1 MLTRSGSSFRSLIR
15 WQLLE
20 MVFCSF
26 AVELLLSRGCSF
38 LSCKS
43 TFLLPRLDP
52 WQHLSVVCDLNFV
65 FPASGAMFNRSLI
78 LKMSRPPSSPPVK
91 SKVYSCGRVWHKR
104 GQQNSSKRLDKGF
117 FNPYIWC
124 VSILLHSSLHISY
137 GPNRRDEKV
146 RKVLA
151 WLHK

>member
-1 MLTRSGSSFRSLIR
+1 MSR
-15 WQLLE
+15 WLVE
-20 MVFCSF
+20 MKFLVPVWSEVVFCSF

-78 LKMSRPPSSPPVK
+78 LKMSLPAFLWKAKFIHMGESGAREV
-91 SKVYSCGRVWHKR
+91 SKTVANV
-104 GQQNSSKRLDKGF
+104 LTKGF
-117 FNPYIWC
+117 
-124 VSILLHSSLHISY
+124 SIPTYDAFLSSCTLHSIFLM
-137 GPNRRDEKV
+137 GLTGEMRKWEKY
-146 RKVLA
+146 
-151 WLHK
+151 

>member
-78 LKMSRPPSSPPVK
+78 LKMSLPAFLWKAKFIHMGESGAREV
-91 SKVYSCGRVWHKR
+91 SKTVANV
-104 GQQNSSKRLDKGF
+104 LTKGF
-117 FNPYIWC
+117 
-124 VSILLHSSLHISY
+124 SIPTYDAFLSSCTLHSIFLM
-137 GPNRRDEKV
+137 GLTGEMRKWEKC
-146 RKVLA
+146 
-151 WLHK
+151 